1 MLARAYYD
9 DTIDRFLATD
19 SDTILGKLS
28 LASDRDVTDLQRR
41 AWVRQIDHLRASLSG
56 HAGHIAFEFVVPRV
70 GKRADVVL
78 VIGSVV
84 YVLEYKAGASSFDKA
99 ARDQVFDY
107 ALDLKNFH
115 AGSHQVPV
123 VPILIATEA
132 DSKMG
137 TPSWHEDLVADPVL
151 LGHSGLPEA
160 LGLYQRPDQPV
171 IDAAAWFESAYSP
184 TPTIVEAAKALF
196 GGHQVS
202 DIAHSE
208 SGATNLEATAEA
220 ISTAIDDAKA
230 RGGKAICFVT
240 GVPGSGKT
248 LAGLNVATRRQR
260 ADAGEHAVFLS
271 GNGPLVDVLRE
282 ALARDAVSQ
291 AEEDGQK
298 TTKKDERRR
307 TNAFIQ
313 NVHHFRDECLLN
325 DSVPPIEKVAIFD
338 EAQRAW
344 DARKASKFMK
354 SKKGV
359 DDFNMS
365 EPEFLLEA
373 MDRHDDWCV
382 VVCLVG
388 GGQEINDGEA
398 GIGEW
403 LRAVHSRFSHWQVYR
418 SDQLGDVV
426 YKWSVSQTA
435 VSELSSRTRIWPELH
450 LDVSV
455 RSFRAESLSKFV
467 ENMLEGDAASARAE
481 FEELAEYPL
490 VMTRSLSVARSWLR
504 SQRRGGE
511 RIGLVASSN
520 AIRLQPDG
528 VFVQAKPDPVTW
540 FLNGDDDI
548 RSSYALEDV
557 ASEFDTQG
565 LELDWAGLCWDA
577 NLRWTPEGWDPKRFR
592 GTKWQ
597 NMKKEADRRYLMNA
611 YRVNLT
617 RARQGLV
624 IFVPRG
630 DIDDVTRLPEY
641 YDRTAAFLADCGI
654 PEVGLP

>member
-1 MLARAYYD
+1 MLARAYYH

-41 AWVRQIDHLRASLSG
+41 AWVRQISHLQASLRG
-56 HAGHIAFEFVVPRV
+56 QTGHIAFEFVVPRV

-84 YVLEYKAGASSFDKA
+84 YVLEYKAGASGFDKA

-115 AGSHQVPV
+115 AGSHQAPV

-132 DSKMG
+132 TSEVG

-151 LGHSGLPEA
+151 LGHSRLPEVF
-160 LGLYQRPDQPV
+160 GLYRRPDQPV
-171 IDAAAWFESAYSP
+171 IDAVAWFESAYSP

-220 ISTAIDDAKA
+220 IHTAIDDAKA
-230 RGGKAICFVT
+230 RGRKAICFVT

-260 ADAGEHAVFLS
+260 ADATEHAVFLS
-271 GNGPLVDVLRE
+271 GNGPLVKVLRE
-282 ALARDAVSQ
+282 ALARDAVAQ
-291 AEEDGQK
+291 AKEAGRK
-298 TTKKDERRR
+298 TSKKDEQRR

-313 NVHHFRDECLLN
+313 NVHHFRDECLRN

-344 DARKASKFMK
+344 DVHQATKFMK
-354 SKKGV
+354 ARKGV
-359 DDFNMS
+359 EDFNMS

-382 VVCLVG
+382 IICLVG

-467 ENMLEGDAASARAE
+467 EHMLEGDAASARAE
-481 FEELAEYPL
+481 IGKLADYPL
-490 VMTRSLSVARSWLR
+490 VMTRSLAATRAWLR
-504 SQRRGGE
+504 AQRRGGE

-528 VFVQAKPDPVTW
+528 IFVQAKPDPVTW

-577 NLRWTPEGWDPKRFR
+577 NLRWTPGGWDPKRFR

-597 NMKKEADRRYLMNA
+597 NINKDADRRYLMNT

-630 DIDDVTRLPEY
+630 SDDDVTRLPEFY
-641 YDRTAAFLADCGI
+641 EPTARFLAECGI
-654 PEVGLP
+654 PEFGLP